1 MAKSPSTEVT
11 PTTPTGLPAYLQDQS
26 LVGAG
31 VSHDA
36 DDSIVPLLRV
46 LQALSPQ
53 VSSRKPE
60 YVPGA
65 EEGKI
70 WLRGTNLLW
79 DEIWFIQCGFD
90 HVWNEWVPRD
100 DGGGFR
106 GRHETKP
113 ADAIQVLKDPNDP
126 EKGKTWM
133 SPDHTTEYV
142 ETRNHFG
149 LILPTEPSP
158 EGQSSG
164 SPRSGSLN
172 TELVSPEPAV
182 LTLSSTGHTFSKNLT
197 TTIRRNKAP
206 DGAIYPAF
214 SKKYLIKT
222 AHQTK
227 GNYSWF
233 QYVLGG
239 QAEWVD
245 EAIFEQ
251 AREFHK
257 MIEAGQ
263 RHADVDQGEL
273 DADKIPF

>member
-11 PTTPTGLPAYLQDQS
+11 AATKSDLPAYLQDQS

-79 DEIWFIQCGFD
+79 DEMWIVQCGFE

-100 DGGGFR
+100 EGGGFR
-106 GRHETKP
+106 GRHEEKP
-113 ADAIQVLKDPNDP
+113 ADAVLVLKDQNDP

-133 SPDHTTEYV
+133 SPDHSTEYV
-142 ETRNHFG
+142 ETRNHFV
-149 LILPTEPSP
+149 LILPDEAHP
-158 EGQSSG
+158 
-164 SPRSGSLN
+164 
-172 TELVSPEPAV
+172 ELVAPEPAV

-197 TTIRRNKAP
+197 TTIRRNK
-206 DGAIYPAF
+206 DSGGNIYPAF
-214 SKKYLIKT
+214 SKRYLIKT

-227 GNYSWF
+227 KNYSWS
-233 QYVLGG
+233 QYVLSG
-239 QAEWVD
+239 QSEWVD
-245 EAIFEQ
+245 EQTFNQ
-251 AREFHK
+251 AREFYQ
-257 MIEAGQ
+257 MIQSGQ
-263 RHADVDQGEL
+263 RRADVEQDDFRGDE
-273 DADKIPF
+273 APF